1 MASIRKTLASLTL
14 AAAVAALVLSPPPA
28 IAETYPSR
36 PVTIVVPAAAGGGL
50 DRVVRLLADKLRAT
64 WDQPIV
70 VDNRGGAG
78 GVIGTE
84 YVAKAKPDGYTL
96 LYAGTGQL
104 VIDKTPKPNFD
115 PRSFV
120 PVSLV
125 TTAPNVLV
133 VNANVKAKTVTELV
147 ALAKAHKLNF
157 ASQGIGTTQHLSVE
171 ALKAIAGIDIVHVPY
186 KGGAP
191 ALTDLLG
198 GQVEIMFTEISGVL
212 PHIRAGRLRALAVG
226 SAKRNALL
234 PEVPAISEIYPGFVS
249 MTWQGMIAPAG
260 TPTAIAA
267 QVSAAVG
274 RALRAPDV
282 AAQLQKSSLDA
293 VGSTPADMATFM
305 DQERARWGK
314 VLGAIAA
321 KTK

>member
-1 MASIRKTLASLTL
+1 MGTRTIAKLTF
-14 AAAVAALVLSPPPA
+14 AAAVALVLPSPSA
-28 IAETYPSR
+28 GAETYPSR

-50 DRVVRLLADKLRAT
+50 DRVVRLLADKLRAK

-70 VDNRGGAG
+70 VENRGGAG

-84 YVAKAKPDGYTL
+84 YVSKAKPDGYTL

-104 VIDKTPKPNFD
+104 VIDRTPKPNYD

-133 VNANVKAKTVTELV
+133 VNANVNAKTVPELV
-147 ALAKAHKLNF
+147 ALAKANKLNF

-171 ALKAIAGIDIVHVPY
+171 ALKAIAGINIQHVPY

-191 ALTDLLG
+191 ALTDLVG

-212 PHIRAGRLRALAVG
+212 PHIRSGRLRALAVG

-234 PEVPAISEIYPGFVS
+234 PDVPAMSELYPGFVS

-267 QVSAAVG
+267 QLSAAIAE
-274 RALRAPDV
+274 ALRAPDV
-282 AAQLQKSSLDA
+282 ATQLKKSSLDA
-293 VGSTPADMATFM
+293 VGSPPSAMAQFM
-305 DQERARWGK
+305 DEERERWGK
-314 VLGAIAA
+314 VLRAIAA
-321 KTK
+321 KGK